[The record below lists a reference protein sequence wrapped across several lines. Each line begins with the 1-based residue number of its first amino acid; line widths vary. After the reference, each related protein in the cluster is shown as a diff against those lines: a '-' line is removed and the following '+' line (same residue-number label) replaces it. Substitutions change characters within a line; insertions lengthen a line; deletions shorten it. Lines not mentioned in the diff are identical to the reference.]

1 MADEDAFLRAVV
13 EEPDDDAHRLVYA
26 DWLEERGDV
35 RAEFIRLQYELER
48 LDADDLGRRPL
59 EMRQEELRLAHE
71 AEWAKGVRGLAT
83 EWGFRR
89 GFVERVTLYYPI
101 FLKRA
106 DELFRAAPIR
116 ELVFPD
122 FWGPGEDW
130 KSLAGSPYLRRV
142 RALEF
147 PVGVPANG
155 LEALAASPQLAGL
168 RSLALSRFPAGQLA
182 GARSLAE
189 TPLLAGLTALTITDS
204 SDTWVDL

>member
-1 MADEDAFLRAVV
+1 
-13 EEPDDDAHRLVYA
+13 
-26 DWLEERGDV
+26 
-35 RAEFIRLQYELER
+35 
-48 LDADDLGRRPL
+48 
-59 EMRQEELRLAHE
+59 LRLAHE

-142 RALEF
+142 SALEF
-147 PVGVPANG
+147 PIGAPANG
-155 LEALAASPQLAGL
+155 LEALASSRHLAGL
-168 RSLALSRFPAGQLA
+168 RSLSLGPFPVRQLA
-182 GARSLAE
+182 DARSLGE
-189 TPLLAGLTALTITDS
+189 TSLLGGLTALTITDP
-204 SDTWVDL
+204 SDTWVDLSTLVGSPFLSNLVS